1 MYRRPRFSQNV
12 LMLTTLSVVQ
22 PTRALHGCVLLLL
35 WPFQGTTGST
45 AKCQDPGSAHC
56 TISLEK
62 LLDRAI
68 QHAEL
73 IYLVSEESLTLF
85 EEMFIP
91 FHVRI
96 PLSRTENAC
105 TTSTLS
111 IPTSRSEVQENSDKW
126 LLHSILFLIKFWI
139 DPLVNLQT
147 SLDRYDNAPMALI
160 SKTKWISGKLM
171 NLEQGVTIL
180 IQKMLGEGAVMLEQN
195 ESLADYPVHFDMLE
209 SVLRDYTLLTCFKK
223 DTHKMETF
231 LKLLKCQRKG
241 GLGCSIL

>member
-1 MYRRPRFSQNV
+1 MNNSK
-12 LMLTTLSVVQ
+12 
-22 PTRALHGCVLLLL
+22 ALHGCVLLLL
-35 WPFQGTTGST
+35 WPFQGTTGSM
-45 AKCQDPGSAHC
+45 AECQDPGSTHC

-73 IYLVSEESLTLF
+73 IYLVSEKSLTLF

-91 FHVRI
+91 FQVRI
-96 PLSRTENAC
+96 PLTQTGNTC

-111 IPTSRSEVQENSDKW
+111 ISTSRSEVQENSDKW

-139 DPLVNLQT
+139 DPLVKLQT

-160 SKTKWISGKLM
+160 NKTKWISDKLM
-171 NLEQGVTIL
+171 NLAQGVTIL

-195 ESLADYPVHFDMLE
+195 NKSLADYPVHFDMLE
-209 SVLRDYTLLTCFKK
+209 SVLRDYSLLACFKK

-231 LKLLKCQRKG
+231 LKLLKCRQKG
-241 GLGCSIL
+241 GLGCSLL

>member
-1 MYRRPRFSQNV
+1 MNNNK
-12 LMLTTLSVVQ
+12 
-22 PTRALHGCVLLLL
+22 ALHGCVLLLL
-35 WPFQGTTGST
+35 WPFQGPTGSM
-45 AKCQDPGSAHC
+45 AECQDPGSTHC

-73 IYLVSEESLTLF
+73 IYLVSENSLTLF

-91 FHVRI
+91 FQVQI
-96 PLSRTENAC
+96 PLTQTGNTC

-111 IPTSRSEVQENSDKW
+111 IPASRSEVQENSDKW

-139 DPLVNLQT
+139 DPLVKLQT
-147 SLDRYDNAPMALI
+147 SLDRYDNAPMTLI
-160 SKTKWISGKLM
+160 NKTKWISEKLM
-171 NLEQGVTIL
+171 NLAQGVTIL

-195 ESLADYPVHFDMLE
+195 NKNLADYPVHFDMLD
-209 SVLRDYTLLTCFKK
+209 SVLRDYTLLACFKK

-231 LKLLKCQRKG
+231 LKLLKCRRKG
-241 GLGCSIL
+241 GLGCSLL

>member
-1 MYRRPRFSQNV
+1 MCSA
-12 LMLTTLSVVQ
+12 
-22 PTRALHGCVLLLL
+22 ALHGCVFLLL
-35 WPFQGTTGST
+35 WPFHGTTEST
-45 AKCQDPGSAHC
+45 VECENPDSTRC
-56 TISLEK
+56 SISLEK

-73 IYLVSEESLTLF
+73 IYLVSEDSLSLF

-91 FHVRI
+91 FHVQT
-96 PLSRTENAC
+96 PLTQTGNVC

-139 DPLVNLQT
+139 DPVINLQT
-147 SLDRYDNAPMALI
+147 SLSRYDNAPMALI
-160 SKTKWISGKLM
+160 NKTKWISSKLI

-180 IQKMLGEGAVMLEQN
+180 IQKMLGEGAIRLDQSN
-195 ESLADYPVHFDMLE
+195 ESLADYPVHSDMFE
-209 SVLRDYTLLTCFKK
+209 SVLRDYTLLACFKK

-231 LKLLKCQRKG
+231 LKLLKCRRTG
-241 GLGCSIL
+241 GLGCSFL

>member
-1 MYRRPRFSQNV
+1 MNNNK
-12 LMLTTLSVVQ
+12 
-22 PTRALHGCVLLLL
+22 ALHGCVLLLL
-35 WPFQGTTGST
+35 WPFQGTTGSM
-45 AKCQDPGSAHC
+45 AECQDPGSTHC

-96 PLSRTENAC
+96 PLTQTGNTC

-139 DPLVNLQT
+139 DPLVKLQT

-160 SKTKWISGKLM
+160 NKTKWISDKLM
-171 NLEQGVTIL
+171 NLAQGVTIL
-180 IQKMLGEGAVMLEQN
+180 IQKMLGEGDVMLEKN
-195 ESLADYPVHFDMLE
+195 NKSLADYPVNFDMFE
-209 SVLRDYTLLTCFKK
+209 SVLRDYTLLACFKK

-231 LKLLKCQRKG
+231 LKLLKCRRKG
-241 GLGCSIL
+241 GLGCSLL